1 MEPKVLEE
9 IGKHYKHGVIEF
21 DWEPVRRQPKRYG
34 IFYPIIGYMVSLLA
48 IIFMGLGVFMY
59 LFLIAGSIF
68 FFGGI
73 FCANGIIEEYRKI
86 RRNSERQNNPYPE
99 NAISSSGQVSM
110 ENSGKVVS
118 VCTNQRRTDPKENVG
133 KGLLQKG
140 LGLVGDSHAGTEK
153 EVSLLAI
160 ESIQRLCKET
170 GISAGPG
177 CFAENITTEGFDLTS
192 LSIGSHLEV
201 GEAKL
206 VVIQIGKDPSQAH
219 AYNYQGHSILPKEGL
234 FCRVIESGEIKV
246 GDIIR
251 LIED

>member
-1 MEPKVLEE
+1 MEK
-9 IGKHYKHGVIEF
+9 
-21 DWEPVRRQPKRYG
+21 Q
-34 IFYPIIGYMVSLLA
+34 
-48 IIFMGLGVFMY
+48 
-59 LFLIAGSIF
+59 
-68 FFGGI
+68 
-73 FCANGIIEEYRKI
+73 
-86 RRNSERQNNPYPE
+86 
-99 NAISSSGQVSM
+99 
-110 ENSGKVVS
+110 GKVVG
-118 VCTNQRRTDPKENVG
+118 VCISQKRTEPKKNVG
-133 KGLLQKG
+133 KGFIKIG
-140 LGLVGDSHAGTEK
+140 LELVGDSHAGTEK

-160 ESIQRLCKET
+160 DSIQRLCKEM

-177 CFAENITTEGFDLTS
+177 CFAENITTEGIGLTS

-206 VVIQIGKDPSQAH
+206 VVIQIGKDLSQAH